1 MLNFQATSQIR
12 RIDARNSLELH
23 PGDAPVAA
31 AENGARTVDP
41 ISTSVKSA
49 SFICWSSN
57 VSTQSR
63 DAGAEFSNAIVYDW
77 PRPNSGGLKELSA
90 RMLRKE
96 RASMEYGIAG

>member
-1 MLNFQATSQIR
+1 MPNFQATSQIR
-12 RIDARNSLELH
+12 RIDSLELRSE
-23 PGDAPVAA
+23 DAPVAA
-31 AENGARTVDP
+31 AENGAGTVDP

-49 SFICWSSN
+49 SFICQSPN
-57 VSTQSR
+57 VSTQSCG
-63 DAGAEFSNAIVYDW
+63 AGAEFSNVIVHDR